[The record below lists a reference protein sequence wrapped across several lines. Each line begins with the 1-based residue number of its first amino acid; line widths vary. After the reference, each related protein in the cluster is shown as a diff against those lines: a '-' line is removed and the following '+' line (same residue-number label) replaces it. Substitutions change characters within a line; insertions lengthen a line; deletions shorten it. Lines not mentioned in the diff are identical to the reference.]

1 MSIDKRMDKEDV
13 VMDHYPAIKKNE
25 IIPFAAVW
33 IDLEITMLSDI
44 HQTEKDKYHI
54 VLLTCGN

>member
-33 IDLEITMLSDI
+33 IDLEITMLSEI
-44 HQTEKDKYHI
+44 NQKEKDKYHI
-54 VLLTCGN
+54 ILLTCGI